1 MKKKMVA
8 FVVMAILLV
17 LGQSLQ
23 VAAQDAE
30 KSEKPDKDAKAADA
44 KPAPEPPAPKE
55 ESSVTDHTIKIG
67 GQTIAYKATAST
79 TLIKDDK
86 GEPTASIFSI
96 AYMRSDVKDLSQRP
110 IAFVYNGGPGSSS
123 IWLHMGAFGP
133 RRVLTTD
140 AGPTPPPPFKLVDN
154 VDCLLDRT
162 DLVFVDPVGTGF
174 SRAVGKA
181 KDKDFWGID
190 QDIKSLAQFIATYV
204 SRNGRWNSPKFLIG
218 ESYGTFRSVAL
229 GDYLQS
235 RNGMYFNGIVLI
247 SSVLDLGTIS
257 FPPGN
262 DMPYI
267 FYLPSY
273 AATAAYHKMLKEQP
287 ADRNAFLVEA
297 RQFAVTEYAGAL
309 MKGADLS
316 AADKA
321 DIAKKVSRFTG
332 LSEDYLIKADLRVN
346 LPQFMVELQRSR
358 KLSTGRLDARFSGPS
373 PDLLAEYAD
382 YDPQSTAVNGA
393 FNAAFNN
400 YVREDLKF
408 GKDLTYTTLSRDANR
423 AWDWKRTGEGQNYGF
438 PGSPNV
444 EQDLVEALVT
454 NPHLHIEVENG
465 LYDLATPFL
474 ATEYTMNHLE
484 LPENLQKNIRLQ
496 YYDAGHMMYLHEE
509 DLAKLKAN
517 IASFLD
523 NATRQ

>member
-1 MKKKMVA
+1 MLTRISA
-8 FVVMAILLV
+8 LVVLSVLLV
-17 LGQSLQ
+17 LGQAKPL
-23 VAAQDAE
+23 AAQEPD
-30 KSEKPDKDAKAADA
+30 KSEKTDKDKDKDKDA
-44 KPAPEPPAPKE
+44 KPAPEPKE

-67 GQTIAYKATAST
+67 TQTIAYKATAST

-86 GEPTASIFSI
+86 GEPTASIFTI
-96 AYMRSDVKDLSQRP
+96 AYTRSDVKDMGQRP
-110 IAFVYNGGPGSSS
+110 ISFVYNGGPGSSS

-133 RRVLTTD
+133 RRVVTTD

-154 VDCLLDRT
+154 ADCLLDKT

-190 QDIKSLAQFIATYV
+190 QDVKSLAQLIATYIG
-204 SRNGRWNSPKFLIG
+204 RNGRWNSPKFLIG
-218 ESYGTFRSVAL
+218 ESYGTFRSAAL
-229 GDYLQS
+229 GNYLQNH
-235 RNGMYFNGIVLI
+235 NGMYFNGIVLI

-273 AATAAYHKMLKEQP
+273 AATASYHKMLKDQP
-287 ADRNAFLVEA
+287 ADLNAFLAEA
-297 RQFAVTEYAGAL
+297 RQFASGEYAAAL
-309 MKGADLS
+309 MKGATIS

-321 DIAKKVSRFTG
+321 DIAKKISRFTG
-332 LSEDYLIKADLRVN
+332 LSDDYIIKADLRVN

-382 YDPQSTAVNGA
+382 YDPQSTAVEGA
-393 FNAAFNN
+393 FVAAFNS

-408 GKDLTYTTLSRDANR
+408 GKDLTYNTLAGEAARQ
-423 AWDWKRTGEGQNYGF
+423 WDWKRPGRDQEYGF

-444 EQDLVEALVT
+444 EEDLVQALVT
-454 NPHLHIEVENG
+454 NPHLHVEVENG
-465 LYDLATPFL
+465 LYDLATPFF
-474 ATEYTMNHLE
+474 ATEFTMTHLS
-484 LPENLQKNIRLQ
+484 LPENLQKNITLQ
-496 YYDAGHMMYLHEE
+496 YYDAGHMMYLHEA
-509 DLAKLKAN
+509 DLSKLKTNVAT
-517 IASFLD
+517 FLY
-523 NATRQ
+523 NATKQ